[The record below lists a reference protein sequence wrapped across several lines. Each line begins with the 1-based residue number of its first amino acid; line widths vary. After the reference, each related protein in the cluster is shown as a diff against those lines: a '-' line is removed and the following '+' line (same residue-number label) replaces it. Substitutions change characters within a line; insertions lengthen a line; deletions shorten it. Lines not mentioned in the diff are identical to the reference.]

1 MNGLGD
7 VLRGLG
13 SVLNPAVAQDVSQE
27 DARRQAMEQQVGL
40 LGLQQKIQQASPEY
54 QAKVE
59 ALKNERSYREEIS
72 ALGDNPDLGAV
83 AKIAT
88 KHGKPE
94 IAASLFK
101 AQEDRAA
108 RLQTSSDNLE
118 MRKLQLEQT
127 HELALQRITDSQGRQ
142 AETER
147 HNRAL
152 EALNAQNASLNA
164 EFKRLSLDLQK
175 QKLENIGDQQL
186 SKQVQQLGK
195 AIEGAK
201 LNDSNAVLQ
210 NVEDRISKN
219 PAILE
224 YVSGPKAVLPDW
236 SVPSDIAMGR
246 QAISKLFNIELK
258 NRSGAA
264 VTVPE
269 YERLKDEYGKGAFKT
284 PAQIK
289 GAIEQAR
296 NLLNQHYRSVAA
308 GFSPDVLKTYNENLG
323 GIGGMPV
330 IQPGEAV
337 PKVVDF
343 GSLK

>member
-1 MNGLGD
+1 MSGLGD

-13 SVLNPAVAQDVSQE
+13 SVLNPQVAQEVAADDRQQ
-27 DARRQAMEQQVGL
+27 DAIRQQVGMTL
-40 LGLQQKIQQASPEY
+40 LANQLAANTPEG
-54 QAKVE
+54 QAKLE
-59 ALKNERSYREEIS
+59 ALKNERSYRQELS
-72 ALGDNPDLGAV
+72 SLGDNPSLGAV

-88 KHGKPE
+88 KYGKPE
-94 IAASLFK
+94 VAASMFK

-108 RLQTSSDNLE
+108 RLQTASDNLE
-118 MRKLQLEQT
+118 MRKLQMEQT
-127 HELALQRITDSQGRQ
+127 HELALQRITDTQARQ

-152 EALNAQNASLNA
+152 EELNAQNSSLNS
-164 EFKRLSLDLQK
+164 EFKRLSLDLQRA
-175 QKLENIGDQQL
+175 KLDQVGDQQL
-186 SKQVQQLGK
+186 NKQVQQLGK

-210 NVEDRISKN
+210 NVESRISKN
-219 PAILE
+219 PALLE
-224 YVSGPKAVLPDW
+224 YVSGAKSALPDW
-236 SVPSDIAMGR
+236 SVPTDIAMGR

-269 YERLKDEYGKGAFKT
+269 YERLKDEYGKGVFKT

-330 IQPGEAV
+330 IQPGEAT